1 MQIVFVLSMVLSVGS
16 FDFVVVQAKGITNL
30 YLFTSLYVQLCFP
43 GESNGED
50 AVWIPGSVWPG
61 RY

>member
-1 MQIVFVLSMVLSVGS
+1 MQIVFVLPMELSVGS
-16 FDFVVVQAKGITNL
+16 FDVVVVQAKSITNL
-30 YLFTSLYVQLCFP
+30 YLFTSLYVQFCFP

>member
-1 MQIVFVLSMVLSVGS
+1 MLSMVLSVGS